1 MCEKKSK
8 TIVVRGILC
17 ERVKVD
23 HECIGCYFENKNC
36 LQDVPLSACV
46 DGDGTEYILIPIE
59 I

>member
-1 MCEKKSK
+1 MCVKKSK

-17 ERVKVD
+17 ERVKVN

-36 LQDVPLSACV
+36 LPDIPLSVCC
-46 DGDGTEYILIPIE
+46 DDDGTEYILIPAE